1 MKKRKTRKRKVRRKK
16 TYKTK
21 VTVKKARKKI
31 VRRRKT
37 GGKIIGIASG
47 KGGVGKTTIVVNLAS
62 ALLELGNRVCIVD
75 GNVTT
80 SNLGLH
86 LGTIDYPTTIH
97 DVLKGRMKIID
108 AVYIHPSNMHM
119 IAGSLSLADLRGL
132 SVNLL
137 RKNLKKLAK
146 HYDYILLDTAPGLE
160 EKSMKVI
167 TSCDEVLVI
176 TIPELPA
183 VTDAIK
189 IIEVCRRK
197 KVKIKGIVIN
207 RIRGEEFELRAEEIR
222 SLYNIP
228 IVALFPEDVDVA
240 KSIAMK
246 IPIVLADPKSRI
258 SEEFFNLAVQI
269 MRLDRRRISKK
280 HKKKIKRKH

>member
-1 MKKRKTRKRKVRRKK
+1 MKE
-16 TYKTK
+16 
-21 VTVKKARKKI
+21 
-31 VRRRKT
+31 
-37 GGKIIGIASG
+37 GKIIGIASG
-47 KGGVGKTTIVVNLAS
+47 KGGVGKTTVVVNLAS

-86 LGTIDYPTTIH
+86 LGTIDYPATIH

-132 SVNLL
+132 SVGLL

-167 TSCDEVLVI
+167 TSCDELLII

-189 IIEVCRRK
+189 IIEVCRK
-197 KVKIKGIVIN
+197 KRVKIKGIVIN
-207 RIRGEEFELRAEEIR
+207 RIRGEEFELRAEEI
-222 SLYNIP
+222 SDLYKIP
-228 IVALFPEDVDVA
+228 IVALIPEDVDVA

-246 IPIVLADPKSRI
+246 IPLVLADPKSKI

-269 MRLDRRRISKK
+269 MRLDRRRISEK
-280 HKKKIKRKH
+280 HKKRAKRKH